1 MAGREYLLKLC
12 RWASRRAVII
22 SLVAVC
28 MAGTSLISWQRAAAG
43 RSVNT
48 VATHASSEANAAT
61 AGSLVSLNGLNFAQ
75 SDGVQGAS
83 LGEFEGYFDGKT
95 RSFSLQSKGERAAG
109 RGNRQAFRSDPSGDV
124 PVGPSGFGFRV
135 VRSDFVNTADNP
147 ATVVGEIELTNNTSA
162 TLYNTRIVFTS
173 FKICTA
179 FIGGVCTTGGDAGNL
194 PSANGFAY
202 FNDGQVAYNNKL
214 NVSRAYGDITAG
226 GKVSQVWNFAVPNQP
241 PSFFFSY
248 KVIADIGV
256 AAESV
261 APAAVQV
268 NSSTGTSVTINGRG
282 FTGTPTVELLG
293 GASPVALTGVSATET
308 AITAMVPAG
317 TAAGTYSV
325 RVTNPGGTAG
335 GAGSSTLNG
344 KLKVTGVPDAGHTIS
359 GNFASLVDAG
369 PYLVSGNATIGSA
382 VAIPGG
388 TVIYVASGATIT
400 VGGAGNITAD
410 GGIPGVSTTNPNQ
423 IVITAQRSP
432 GAAVPTAGAWGG
444 INATAAATSTLT
456 LKNVVVEYGGA
467 AGSAEINLTGSGR
480 TLRFTDSIVRLSA
493 GAGISALG
501 AGESLVG
508 FARNRVD
515 NNGTS
520 ATDVAVLVSG
530 NASLG
535 LYDINSANAATSVGD
550 PSYYYSSAN
559 DFTGNQVNAIQIGTN
574 ADAASNDFSKSGVLV
589 GQAPTPIRIAGSCA
603 NPAIV
608 GAAPPATPAELTIGP
623 SALIQLAA
631 DLNFQ
636 AGDYPSNRIG
646 CIAANGYAG
655 AYIGSKPGSA
665 AVNKLI
671 SFDKVPSGGNFG
683 AIFFTRNAMA
693 NCILN
698 YVSVQNGGAA
708 SACSLGNGEVIAE
721 VIGLKVT
728 NSVIT
733 GSATGGLLSVVG
745 AKVDSRG
752 STLSGNTVPIIDTI
766 AGGVIG
772 DGNLATQ
779 ATIVLPVAIAVD
791 PLGRGIYVGD
801 FGGAFSNL
809 IRFVNT
815 SRNTVTIGGQ
825 KIPAGAIRTVIGTPN
840 GDAADNVAGTT
851 ADVGSLSG
859 LAVSKDGDFV
869 YWIDQGAS
877 LIRVYNASSSTKA
890 IAGGNLA
897 AGNVTTI
904 ISQDL
909 GSGVNGLAVNPV
921 SGEVY
926 VADATAGVS
935 KVYKFPT
942 TGGALTTVAGN
953 GAVTKSDDAFSPGPA
968 TGSPL
973 LQPRAI
979 TFDPQGNLYIADTG
993 HARVIKVDAGGST
1006 SLLAQFPPK
1015 SDPAGMPYDNN
1026 PFTTGLTFLDGKL
1039 YIANGN
1045 AQDIVRIDGP
1055 GNFTTIAGTIKTSCD
1070 YTSDNCG
1077 DGGPIAQALFNL
1089 NGSVSQPPLV
1099 GLASDSKGIYVADQS
1114 SGSRGRVRYL
1124 NLSGMDTEVAGVTIA
1139 AGNIDTVAGLGL
1151 PTPFNGG
1158 LATSASFN
1166 KPSGVAVDANGNLW
1180 ITDTLFSKLRFVNM
1194 GATAITI
1201 FPGTDSAQNV
1211 LPGVIVEVNNKIGDG
1226 PNDGSSVKY
1235 AVFDTPQGLTITS
1248 QGIFIADSKNG
1259 GTVFC
1264 TNCNK
1269 PRTSVIRF
1277 INTTNQ
1283 TITFYPGGATKVNVA
1298 PGNIAKIVGGS
1309 IDQNNI
1315 GDGPNPLGAKLI
1327 GSTDVAIHPTTGD
1340 IYIADAGNKRIR
1352 RVDRNTGAISTI
1364 WTGGTNDSVLGVS
1377 FDSAGRLLAANGGF
1391 KTGSGATINLGNSSI
1406 LREKASGQCATNAV
1420 GCFDTI
1426 LSGGAGSLLKNPR
1439 DVVEGRD
1446 GALYVTNAGPSERTM
1461 SGQSLS
1467 DNRILKIVV
1476 SGTTGTASIYA
1487 NITGV
1492 AGYSGD
1498 GGPAINALLSLAA
1511 DDFSISTFGTPV
1523 LNSRVN
1529 VTITIGLNGEIIF
1542 SDANNSAI
1550 RRIR

>member
-12 RWASRRAVII
+12 RWASRRAVVI

-28 MAGTSLISWQRAAAG
+28 LAGTSLISWQQAAAG
-43 RSVNT
+43 RSVNAVT
-48 VATHASSEANAAT
+48 APASPEANAVT
-61 AGSLVSLNGLNFAQ
+61 AGSLISLNGLKFAQ

-83 LGEFEGYFDGKT
+83 LGDFEGYFDGKT
-95 RSFSLQSKGERAAG
+95 RSFSLQPKGEGAAG
-109 RGNRQAFRSDPSGDV
+109 KGNRQAFRSDPSGDV
-124 PVGPSGFGFRV
+124 PSGASGFTFRV

-173 FKICTA
+173 FKLSNS
-179 FIGGVCTTGGDAGNL
+179 GGADAGNL
-194 PSANGFAY
+194 PGAGGFAY
-202 FNDGQVAYNNKL
+202 FNDGQVVYNNKL
-214 NVSRAYGDITAG
+214 SVSRAYGDIAAG
-226 GKVSQVWNFAVPNQP
+226 GKVSQVWSFAVGNTP

-268 NSSTGTSVTINGRG
+268 SASTGTSVTINGRG

-293 GASPVALTGVSATET
+293 GASPVALTSVSATGT
-308 AITAMVPAG
+308 AVTATVPAG

-335 GAGSSTLNG
+335 GAGSSTLKG
-344 KLKVTGVPDAGHTIS
+344 KLKVTGVPDAGHTVS
-359 GNFASLVDAG
+359 GNIAAIADVG
-369 PYLVSGNATIGSA
+369 PYLISGNATIGSA
-382 VAIPGG
+382 VNIPAG

-400 VGGAGNITAD
+400 VSGGGNFTAD
-410 GGIPGVSTTNPNQ
+410 GGIPGVAGTNSNQ

-432 GAAVPTAGAWGG
+432 GAAVPTAGSWGG
-444 INATAAATSTLT
+444 INATAAATSTMT
-456 LKNVVVEYGGA
+456 LENVVVEYGGA

-493 GAGISALG
+493 GAGISAAG
-501 AGESLVG
+501 AGDSLIG

-535 LYDINSANAATSVGD
+535 LYDINSADAATSVGD

-559 DFTGNQVNAIQIGTN
+559 DFTGNLVNAIQVGTI

-608 GAAPPATPAELTIGP
+608 GAVPPATPAELTIGP

-655 AYIGSKPGSA
+655 AYIGPKVGSA
-665 AVNKLI
+665 TVNKLI
-671 SFDKVPSGGNFG
+671 SFDKVPSSGNFG

-698 YVSVQNGGAA
+698 YVSVQGGGAA

-745 AKVDSRG
+745 ATVDSRG
-752 STLSGNTVPIIDTI
+752 STLSGNAVPIIDTI
-766 AGGVIG
+766 AGGLLG
-772 DGNLATQ
+772 DGNLAIKS
-779 ATIVLPVAIAVD
+779 TIVLPIAIAID
-791 PLGRGIYVGD
+791 PLGRGLYVGD
-801 FGGAFSNL
+801 SAGTFL
-809 IRFVNT
+809 IRFINT
-815 SRNTVTIGGQ
+815 TRNTVTIGGQ
-825 KIPAGAIRTVIGTPN
+825 KIPAGAIRTVVGAPN
-840 GDAADNVAGTT
+840 GDPADNVPGAT

-859 LAVSKDGDFV
+859 LAVSKDGDLV

-877 LIRVYNASSSTKA
+877 LIRVYNASATTKA
-890 IAGGNLA
+890 VAGGNLA
-897 AGNVTTI
+897 AGNVTTV
-904 ISQDL
+904 ISQNL
-909 GSGVNGLAVNPV
+909 GSSVNGLSVNPV

-926 VADATAGVS
+926 VIDATAGVNQ
-935 KVYKFPT
+935 VFKFLP
-942 TGGALTTVAGN
+942 TGGALTAVAGN
-953 GAVTKSDDAFSPGPA
+953 GATTKSDDAFSPGSA

-993 HARVIKVDAGGST
+993 HARVIKVDAGGSA

-1015 SDPAGMPYDNN
+1015 SDSEAMPYDNN
-1026 PFTTGLTFLDGKL
+1026 PFTTGLTFLNGKL

-1045 AQDIVRIDGP
+1045 AQDIARIDSP

-1070 YTSDNCG
+1070 YSSDTCG

-1089 NGSVSQPPLV
+1089 IGSTVQPPLV

-1114 SGSRGRVRYL
+1114 SGGKGRIRYL
-1124 NLSGMDTEVAGVTIA
+1124 NLSDMDAEVGGKVVA
-1139 AGNIDTVAGLGL
+1139 AGNVETIAGVGL
-1151 PTPFNGG
+1151 PPPFNNG

-1166 KPSGVAVDANGNLW
+1166 KPSGVGVDGNGNLW
-1180 ITDTLFSKLRFVNM
+1180 ITDTLFSKLRFVNQ
-1194 GATAITI
+1194 GTTPIVIFAGTTAEQTV
-1201 FPGTDSAQNV
+1201 Q
-1211 LPGVIVEVNNKIGDG
+1211 PGVIVEVNKNIGDG
-1226 PNDGSSVKY
+1226 PNDGAPVNY
-1235 AVFDTPQGLTITS
+1235 AVFDTPQGLAITP
-1248 QGIFIADSKNG
+1248 QGIFIADAKFG
-1259 GTVFC
+1259 GTVS
-1264 TNCNK
+1264 TGNK
-1269 PRTSVIRF
+1269 PRTSSIRF
-1277 INTTNQ
+1277 INTSSQ
-1283 TITFYPGGATKVNVA
+1283 SIQFYPNGATKVTVP

-1309 IDQNNI
+1309 TDPNNV
-1315 GDGPNPLGAKLI
+1315 GDGANPLGAKLV
-1327 GSTDVAIHPTTGD
+1327 GATDVAIHPTTGD

-1352 RVDRNTGAISTI
+1352 RVNRSTGAVSTI
-1364 WTGGTNDSVLGVS
+1364 LTGGTNDSYLGVS
-1377 FDSAGRLLAANGGF
+1377 FDSAGRLLVANGGF
-1391 KTGSGATINLGNSSI
+1391 KTGTGATANFGNSSV
-1406 LREKASGQCATNAV
+1406 LREKASGQCATNAT

-1439 DVVEGRD
+1439 DVVEGSD
-1446 GALYVTNAGPSERTM
+1446 GALYVTNAGPSELGR
-1461 SGQSLS
+1461 S
-1467 DNRILKIVV
+1467 DNKILRIVI
-1476 SGTTGTASIYA
+1476 SGTTGTASVYA
-1487 NITGV
+1487 NITGIQ
-1492 AGYSGD
+1492 GYSGD
-1498 GGPAINALLSLAA
+1498 GGPAINAQLNLAS
-1511 DDFSISTFGTPV
+1511 DDFLISTFGTPV
-1523 LNSRVN
+1523 LVSRVN
-1529 VTITIGLNGEIIF
+1529 ITITIGLNGEIIF
-1542 SDANNSAI
+1542 SDAANNAI